1 MGATLSSVWQQGP
14 FQSGVIFCFFC
25 GFRGWQSQ
33 NFWPSNR
40 LSKTINP
47 GSETWVQNLW
57 RAGPGKI
64 FCAVKWDR
72 KGPLEQRPGVNRGLA
87 NSMQHLFGIKSASD
101 SGEPGS
107 PQHQSPLQSLMRR
120 NYWFMREVF
129 PKLKDANVN
138 IGRACF
144 WLKSITF
151 GCSCLENDEQV
162 VTTSVQPEARRATSW
177 SYAMGGVLS

>member
-1 MGATLSSVWQQGP
+1 
-14 FQSGVIFCFFC
+14 
-25 GFRGWQSQ
+25 
-33 NFWPSNR
+33 
-40 LSKTINP
+40 
-47 GSETWVQNLW
+47 
-57 RAGPGKI
+57 
-64 FCAVKWDR
+64 
-72 KGPLEQRPGVNRGLA
+72 
-87 NSMQHLFGIKSASD
+87 
-101 SGEPGS
+101 
-107 PQHQSPLQSLMRR
+107 
-120 NYWFMREVF
+120 MREVF